1 MAGWMVCRP
10 RPAVLHGGSW
20 LAAVAMLAVMAGAS
34 AVAQPLTDPHPPL
47 KHPTAKPSSAERM
60 KPCSAF
66 GAGFVQV
73 PGSDICIK
81 IGGFAEGEVGSR

>member
-1 MAGWMVCRP
+1 MAVWMVCRP
-10 RPAVLHGGSW
+10 RRAVLHGGSC
-20 LAAVAMLAVMAGAS
+20 LAAIAMLAVMAGES
-34 AVAQPLTDPHPPL
+34 VVAQPLTDPRPRP
-47 KHPTAKPSSAERM
+47 KYPTAKPLSAERM

-81 IGGFAEGEVGSR
+81 IGGFAEGEIGSR